1 MKKNKNFEEAMNE
14 LEKIVEKLE
23 NGELTLDE
31 SLEAFQEGIELTKFC
46 SKRLDEIEKKISILM
61 ENEEGKL
68 EEKDFI

>member
-1 MKKNKNFEEAMNE
+1 MKANMNFEEAMNE

-23 NGELTLDE
+23 SGELSLDE

-46 SKRLDEIEKKISILM
+46 SNRLDEIEKKISILM